1 MSPSRDTEVVA
12 AGNVEIVRG
21 IYDAVARR
29 DNVTPFEVYAEDIV
43 WDVSN
48 ASRGGLGPKL
58 VYHGHE
64 GVRQFWRDGVA
75 AFGEIKLEVEELIDA
90 GDRVLAVIRE
100 RDVGRVSGVPVEL
113 THLAVWTLVDGKAVR
128 MQLFDDQQAAEQAA
142 GLSEP

>member
-1 MSPSRDTEVVA
+1 MQPSVWSFDASAAGRSKRKRMSPSRDTEVVA

-75 AFGEIKLEVEELIDA
+75 AFGA
-90 GDRVLAVIRE
+90 SAMSGASAV
-100 RDVGRVSGVPVEL
+100 SP
-113 THLAVWTLVDGKAVR
+113 W
-128 MQLFDDQQAAEQAA
+128 
-142 GLSEP
+142 S